1 MDHFGVCR
9 ENTHI
14 KVKDNETISFSY
26 VQLDMFSLVQIGQNM
41 QISGPFSLVF
51 KFSENVVIDF

>member
-41 QISGPFSLVF
+41 
-51 KFSENVVIDF
+51 